1 MNAKKMKSQKML
13 AMAVVAMFAI
23 CSLSVIVAAESDA
36 EYNNGKT
43 YYINARVG
51 DAFDY
56 KVTANL
62 TGTTFSA
69 TPQTAIGLTWDGT
82 DKLSATSFVKST
94 DPVSQVINA
103 HWEANGLTQDATQTI
118 QFTVNN
124 RISLSDNDGAQT
136 IGLLKTDSSASSSSP
151 KQIHTVSITDSPS
164 ETSWGTP
171 SYSANADTYFKAT
184 ASGTAL
190 NFTRIASEVPVGT
203 YTITTDASYNFTPN
217 GKDIGGNAITDSK
230 TYVLTIV
237 VAEDVTLVAQKLYA
251 IADKGTKNFDVE
263 VKNAEGIT
271 TLTPSVTPAD
281 SYASVSTASPYS
293 SITLSVDTNHTTFDE
308 VTDND
313 KDYTITISA
322 TGTKTVEGVSNPFT
336 TTSQTYT
343 LKMYASLAFTS
354 TPSFTQKSSTYAS
367 TENSMKVLLTNTI
380 AGAKTITYNW
390 GDGVVETKDVTGT
403 GSTYYTADHTYARA
417 GLHTITIT
425 ASNDFG
431 NKATYIMYNA
441 GEEGSI
447 PNESEETPD
456 NGATNTEKPGFFDE
470 HGYQFIIFA
479 VITILALVAFFYF
492 GIQNPI
498 VIIIAVIS
506 AILAVCT
513 FAYCDMSGFIEEL
526 KGLFNN

>member
-1 MNAKKMKSQKML
+1 MNATKMKSQKML

-56 KVTANL
+56 TVTANL

-82 DKLSATSFVKST
+82 DTLSATSFVKST
-94 DPVSQVINA
+94 SPVSQVINA
-103 HWEANGLTQDATQTI
+103 NWSANGLSQTATQTI

-136 IGLLKTDSSASSSSP
+136 IGLLKTDSTVTSESP
-151 KQIHTVSITDSPS
+151 KQIHSVSITDSPTQ
-164 ETSWGTP
+164 TSWGTP

-190 NFTRIASEVPVGT
+190 NFTRIASEINPGT
-203 YTITTDASYNFTPN
+203 YTITTTASYNFVPN
-217 GKDIGGNAITDSK
+217 GESEGGNPITDSK

-237 VAEDVTLVAQKLYA
+237 VAEDVTLVAQNLYA
-251 IADKGTKNFDVE
+251 IADKGTKDFNVE
-263 VKNAEGIT
+263 VKNVEGIT
-271 TLTPSVTPAD
+271 TLVPTVTPD
-281 SYASVSTASPYS
+281 SYASVSTESPFS
-293 SITLSVDTNHTTFDE
+293 KITLSVNTNHTTFDE

-322 TGTKTVEGVSNPFT
+322 TGNKTVGGVSNPFT
-336 TTSQTYT
+336 ASQTCT

-354 TPSFTQKSSTYAS
+354 TPSFTQNSSTYAS

-403 GSTYYTADHTYARA
+403 GSTFYTADHTYARA

-447 PNESEETPD
+447 PNESDETPD
-456 NGATNTEKPGFFDE
+456 NGATDAEKPGFFDE

-479 VITILALVAFFYF
+479 VITVLALVAFFYF